1 MTILAKGRLGIAS
14 KSGIAVNLFQPAFS
28 NDYFTSPSLGV
39 ARLCGTGAADITPY
53 QYAFGFTG
61 ITMNVAPVSSA
72 QLLPSITAECTG
84 WTEFFNPNIGAGGT
98 DFFFFGLT
106 AECTGAGTSG
116 CVQARNADG
125 SLLSFANITGGP
137 SGIVVDNFSTAAQAS
152 SIYFTGA
159 TAPNAAYKL
168 TQNGLQ

>member
-1 MTILAKGRLGIAS
+1 
-14 KSGIAVNLFQPAFS
+14 V
-28 NDYFTSPSLGV
+28 
-39 ARLCGTGAADITPY
+39 ADITPY

-61 ITMNVAPVSSA
+61 ITMNTAPVSSS
-72 QLLPSITAECTG
+72 QLLTSTTAECTG

-116 CVQARNADG
+116 CVVARTGGG
-125 SLLSFANITGGP
+125 SQTTLNIAGGP

-159 TAPNAAYKL
+159 ATPNTAYKL
-168 TQNGLQ
+168 TQNGLL